1 MKTKIIKIN
10 PTNIQQEGIL
20 EAGEVLLK
28 GGLVA
33 LPTETVYGLGANA
46 LDENGAKK
54 TFQVKGRPCDNPLII
69 HIAKIE
75 DLDKITVNRPEKAAL
90 LATTFWPG
98 PLTMVFE
105 KSPLVPLS
113 TTGGLESVAVRM
125 PENKIALA
133 IIEAGGGFVSAPSA
147 NTSGRPSPTT
157 AAHVK
162 EDLDGKI
169 QMIVDGGQVEIGLES
184 TVLDMTVEPP
194 VILRPGK
201 ITREMLEKV
210 IGEVKMGSSHVPE
223 ESKESPKAPGMKYS
237 HYAPKGKLTIVQG
250 SLENEVLKIRELVE
264 ARLKENKKV
273 GVIATEETFSQYKK
287 GVVKKIGSRENL
299 ESIAESLYGILR
311 EFDQEEVEFIYSES
325 MPNHGIG
332 GAIRNRL
339 EKAAGYR
346 YIYVKSL

>member
-1 MKTKIIKIN
+1 MKTKIIKIDPN
-10 PTNIQQEGIL
+10 QMPQESIL

-46 LDENGAKK
+46 LDGDGAKK
-54 TFQVKGRPCDNPLII
+54 TFQVKGRPSDNPLII

-75 DLDKITVNRPEKAAL
+75 DLDKITVNRPEKATL
-90 LATTFWPG
+90 LANAFWPG

-105 KSPLVPLS
+105 KSPLVPLN

-125 PENKIALA
+125 PENKIALS

-169 QMIVDGGQVEIGLES
+169 EMIVDGGQVEIGLES
-184 TVLDMTVEPP
+184 TVIDMTVEPP
-194 VILRPGK
+194 VILRPGR
-201 ITREMLEKV
+201 ITPEMLEKI
-210 IGEVKMGSSHVPE
+210 IGNVEIGTSLVPE
-223 ESKESPKAPGMKYS
+223 ESKERPKAPGMKYS

-250 SLENEVLKIRELVE
+250 NLENEVLKIQELVE

-273 GVIATEETFSQYKK
+273 GIIATEETFSQYKK
-287 GVVKKIGSRENL
+287 GVVKRVGSRENL
-299 ESIAESLYGILR
+299 ESIAGNLYNILR
-311 EFDQEEVEFIYSES
+311 EFDQEEVEYIYSES
-325 MPNHGIG
+325 IPSHGIG

-339 EKAAGYR
+339 DKAAGYS
-346 YIYVKSL
+346 YIYVR